1 MQNIFVGR
9 QAIYDRDLRLYA
21 YELLYRKSL
30 DNRAHLSDGD
40 LASSRLILNAFMEI
54 GLEKIAGDH
63 RVFLNLTRRLLLEQP
78 PIPFDKERVV
88 LEILEDIELDTE
100 LIHSLKSLAGE
111 GYVLALD
118 DFEFEPKWE
127 PVLPHARIV
136 KVEVPTLDWD
146 NLEARVHKLKQHQ
159 VLLLAE
165 KVETKSEFTKL
176 RELEFDLFQG
186 YYFSRPQIISGKRLN
201 GNQLFI
207 LKLLA
212 NLNDTAITPV
222 QLEALIRQD
231 PGLVLNI
238 LRYLNSA
245 AIALPRKVESIK
257 QAIVYMGLNR
267 LKAWASLLI
276 LSRIDDKPEEMFTT
290 ALVRAHM
297 CAGLIGKIDNS
308 LVDQALTTGL
318 LSIMDS
324 LMDCTLAEII
334 AQIPL
339 ADTIREAL
347 LERRG
352 ILGKA
357 LSCALAFENC
367 DWDQAAFQD
376 LTANTI
382 QELYNHATSLAF
394 QERDNLLH

>member
-1 MQNIFVGR
+1 
-9 QAIYDRDLRLYA
+9 
-21 YELLYRKSL
+21 
-30 DNRAHLSDGD
+30 
-40 LASSRLILNAFMEI
+40 
-54 GLEKIAGDH
+54 
-63 RVFLNLTRRLLLEQP
+63 
-78 PIPFDKERVV
+78 
-88 LEILEDIELDTE
+88 
-100 LIHSLKSLAGE
+100 
-111 GYVLALD
+111 
-118 DFEFEPKWE
+118 
-127 PVLPHARIV
+127 
-136 KVEVPTLDWD
+136 
-146 NLEARVHKLKQHQ
+146 
-159 VLLLAE
+159 
-165 KVETKSEFTKL
+165 
-176 RELEFDLFQG
+176 
-186 YYFSRPQIISGKRLN
+186 
-201 GNQLFI
+201 
-207 LKLLA
+207 
-212 NLNDTAITPV
+212 
-222 QLEALIRQD
+222 
-231 PGLVLNI
+231 
-238 LRYLNSA
+238 
-245 AIALPRKVESIK
+245 
-257 QAIVYMGLNR
+257 
-267 LKAWASLLI
+267 
-276 LSRIDDKPEEMFTT
+276 
-290 ALVRAHM
+290 M